1 MTAHTQAR
9 SRHMAIAA
17 VLVLLTAT
25 PLLAQTGQKPTIPG
39 VTGAKEA
46 PGGGGSDAVWA
57 GVEKAAEGTRKL
69 LGAIGIGKGDSE
81 TTADLLKT
89 LENGATVIVRYYA
102 KGADLRDLSQ
112 SEAAKTTEG
121 RVIELDRRTG
131 VIVVRLADRT
141 TERLR
146 IAERKAGNGTAGAA
160 PTQDS
165 SEIVVVSY
173 VDTNGDRVM
182 IPFRKVS

>member
-1 MTAHTQAR
+1 MAAHTRAR
-9 SRHMAIAA
+9 GRHVAMATA
-17 VLVLLTAT
+17 LVLLTAG
-25 PLLAQTGQKPTIPG
+25 PLLAQTGPTIPG

-69 LGAIGIGKGDSE
+69 LGAIGIGKNDSE
-81 TTADLLKT
+81 ARADLLKT
-89 LENGATVIVRYYA
+89 LEPGATVVVRYYA
-102 KGADLRDLSQ
+102 KGADLSDLSRTEPQ
-112 SEAAKTTEG
+112 KTTEG
-121 RVIELDRRTG
+121 RVIELDRKAG

-146 IAERKAGNGTAGAA
+146 IAQRPAGTRAA
-160 PTQDS
+160 EASATQDS
-165 SEIVVVSY
+165 SETVIVSY
-173 VDTNGDRVM
+173 VDTGGDRVL

>member
-1 MTAHTQAR
+1 MTAHTRAR
-9 SRHMAIAA
+9 SRHLVIAA
-17 VLVLLTAT
+17 ALVLLTAA
-25 PLLAQTGQKPTIPG
+25 PLLAQTGPTIPG

-69 LGAIGIGKGDSE
+69 LGAIGIGKSDSE

-89 LENGATVIVRYYA
+89 LENGATVVVRYYA

-112 SEAAKTTEG
+112 TEAEKTTEG
-121 RVIELDRRTG
+121 RVIELDRKTG

-146 IAERKAGNGTAGAA
+146 LAERNASVRAGDASAA
-160 PTQDS
+160 PAPSD
-165 SEIVVVSY
+165 IVVVSY
-173 VDTNGDRVM
+173 VDSSGDRVL

>member
-1 MTAHTQAR
+1 MTAHTRDR
-9 SRHMAIAA
+9 SRQMAIAA
-17 VLVLLTAT
+17 ALVLLTSA
-25 PLLAQTGQKPTIPG
+25 PLFAQDGPPIPG

-69 LGAIGIGKGDSE
+69 LGAIGIGKNDSE
-81 TTADLLKT
+81 ARADLLKS
-89 LENGATVIVRYYA
+89 LEAGATVTVRYYA

-112 SEAAKTTEG
+112 TEPQKTTEG
-121 RVIELDRRTG
+121 RVIELDRKTG

-146 IAERKAGNGTAGAA
+146 IAERKAGAA
-160 PTQDS
+160 DVSATQDS
-165 SEIVVVSY
+165 SEVVVISY
-173 VDTNGDRVM
+173 VDGSGDRVM
-182 IPFRKVS
+182 IPFRKAS

>member
-1 MTAHTQAR
+1 MTAHTR
-9 SRHMAIAA
+9 VRRRHMVSAA
-17 VLVLLTAT
+17 MLVLLSAA
-25 PLLAQTGQKPTIPG
+25 PLLAQTGPPVPG

-69 LGAIGIGKGDSE
+69 LAAIGVGRNDSE
-81 TTADLLKT
+81 ARADLLKT
-89 LENGATVIVRYYA
+89 LELGATVVVRYYA
-102 KGADLRDLSQ
+102 KGADLHDLSRT
-112 SEAAKTTEG
+112 EAQKTTEG
-121 RVIELDRRTG
+121 RVIELDRRAG

-146 IAERKAGNGTAGAA
+146 ITDRPAGNPSAEASA
-160 PTQDS
+160 TQDS
-165 SEIVVVSY
+165 SETVIVSY
-173 VDTNGDRVM
+173 VDTGGDRVL

>member
-1 MTAHTQAR
+1 MTAHTRAR

-17 VLVLLTAT
+17 ALVLLTAA
-25 PLLAQTGQKPTIPG
+25 PLLAQTGPTIPG

-69 LGAIGIGKGDSE
+69 LGAIGIGKSDSE
-81 TTADLLKT
+81 TTADLLRT
-89 LENGATVIVRYYA
+89 LENGATVVVRYYA
-102 KGADLRDLSQ
+102 KGADLSDLSR
-112 SEAAKTTEG
+112 SEAQKTTEG

-141 TERLR
+141 TERLK
-146 IAERKAGNGTAGAA
+146 IAERKAGARTADASVS
-160 PTQDS
+160 QDA

-173 VDTNGDRVM
+173 VDTAGDRVL